1 MKKNL
6 LILIFAFIGIT
17 TMHPLVAQ
25 TYDPY
30 AVQVINN
37 LVANNGLQ
45 ATPDAPETWSD
56 FTEWNDETPKQIIS
70 LYLACKSMTGAASF
84 AGLTTLKYLSIFSN
98 GLTKLDLTN
107 CTQLKWLDCE
117 MNQLTELGL
126 TNCAQLE
133 TIACAGNKLTK
144 LDLTSCTQL
153 ESLGCYV
160 NYLTEINLTNCT
172 ELGELLCFDNHL
184 TGLDLTGLDKLHY
197 FDAGCQRPP
206 QITLYE
212 NEVGEYTQ
220 TISLNNPTFNNSA
233 ISYSDGI
240 LKSTNN
246 TVASTYFTVQTIGK
260 DFQLDGTMNF
270 NYKVG
275 INPQEKV
282 ELNIYPNPTTGELR
296 IENGEWRMENGE
308 WRIENGELKMKSVEV
323 YDIYGRKLQSKIV
336 NLKSEI
342 VIDISHLNSGIYLVK
357 ITTEQGEVIKKVVKH

>member
-6 LILIFAFIGIT
+6 LILIFAFIGIMT
-17 TMHPLVAQ
+17 IPPLVAQ

-37 LVANNGLQ
+37 LIANNGLQ
-45 ATPDAPETWSD
+45 ATPDAPETWGD
-56 FTEWNDETPKQIIS
+56 FAWWNDETPKQIIS
-70 LYLACKSMTGAASF
+70 LGCRLMTGAASF
-84 AGLTTLKYLSIFSN
+84 AGLTTLQGLSVYGSK
-98 GLTKLDLTN
+98 LTKLDVTN
-107 CTQLKWLDCE
+107 CTQLKGLDCE
-117 MNQLTELGL
+117 MNQLTELDL

-153 ESLGCYV
+153 RLLSCQL
-160 NYLTEINLTNCT
+160 NYLIELDLTNCT
-172 ELGELLCFDNHL
+172 QLQELLCYTNHL
-184 TGLDLTGLDKLHY
+184 IKIDLTGLDKLPSI
-197 FDAGCQRPP
+197 DAGNQRPP

-336 NLKSEI
+336 NLKSKI
-342 VIDISHLNSGIYLVK
+342 VMDISEYPAGIYFLQ
-357 ITTEQGEVIKKVVKH
+357 IRTEQGEVVKKVVKQ